1 MDDHDDVLKIRRMYR
16 KKWDKE
22 KKILTEEDTG
32 NLIITFMGDKV
43 RKSLDLFGR
52 RTAIK
57 VRPFIASVKQCFK
70 CFRFGHIKAL
80 CKSEER
86 CIICG
91 DLAHGNCT
99 RDTKCRNC
107 GGNHRSTWRMCR
119 EYEKNKN
126 INLAMGLNNVSRREA
141 ERILA
146 GKEQDKAQEQTY
158 DRYETPA
165 QWPKLSQ
172 PRKEMEGRWKEP
184 QTSRKLIT
192 YEEDREDRYRKKTN
206 TYKDKL
212 ATQKNKQENYY
223 KQFDN
228 RREEITKDKR
238 GIALKQVEKQPD
250 GWDKETSEEESDNN
264 TPEEERQGQREEEV
278 NIPVGLNRDRDIITS
293 LAAKLIYYTNQDWE
307 FRRIIQEMIQGS
319 EKKEI
324 RNQGDK
330 YKIKQ
335 DILQKKK
342 ELELEEKIR
351 KQRMI
356 VSDMKRDFR
365 RDQEQQIARVR
376 VRSDSLQ
383 R

>member
-1 MDDHDDVLKIRRMYR
+1 MYR

-80 CKSEER
+80 CKSKER

-91 DLAHGNCT
+91 DLGHGNCT

-107 GGNHRSTWRMCR
+107 GGNHISTWRMCR
-119 EYEKNKN
+119 KYEKNKN
-126 INLAMGLNNVSRREA
+126 KNLAMGLNNVSCMKA

-146 GKEQDKAQEQTY
+146 GKKQDKVQEQTY

-172 PRKEMEGRWKEP
+172 PRQEMEGRWEDP

-192 YEEDREDRYRKKTN
+192 YEEDREDRYTKKTN

-212 ATQKNKQENYY
+212 MTQKNKQENYY

-228 RREEITKDKR
+228 RREEITKDKK
-238 GIALKQVEKQPD
+238 GIALKQVEKQPER
-250 GWDKETSEEESDNN
+250 WDKETSEKESENN
-264 TPEEERQGQREEEV
+264 TPEEERQGQREEEI
-278 NIPVGLNRDRDIITS
+278 NIPVGMNRDRDIITS
-293 LAAKLIYYTNQDWE
+293 LAAKLI
-307 FRRIIQEMIQGS
+307 
-319 EKKEI
+319 
-324 RNQGDK
+324 
-330 YKIKQ
+330 
-335 DILQKKK
+335 
-342 ELELEEKIR
+342 
-351 KQRMI
+351 
-356 VSDMKRDFR
+356 
-365 RDQEQQIARVR
+365 
-376 VRSDSLQ
+376 
-383 R
+383 